1 MVGSAAFIVGGVLVG
16 AAAVASATGPAITL
30 ALVPP
35 GGMSNTM
42 PFSAPLVEGTG
53 WVPGSQPWVIEC
65 SVGTGE
71 PTMPVTVQ
79 VTNKKTATLTLP
91 IGCSVPKRVATKVTS
106 NGDLPVTSFLVVA
119 GTVGPP
125 GPGSAGADAPNYPC
139 PPYAAQIQAGT
150 NSCEIEVLDQN
161 GNNASQPITFAT
173 NSTPDTTT
181 TSSTT
186 TTTAPCN
193 PINGIISAP
202 ITGVTKGSGTA
213 TADQAGGA
221 APPTSPQAVTCML
234 GGDTVT
240 VAATGL
246 SVGNNGDASIL
257 ECNSDPNQPTIKF
270 LTAQIPVSCTNVT
283 KYLITMTSNSVPPT
297 AFTIVQGITGPPTT
311 GTDSTGGS
319 AATDAA
325 NYPCPPTA
333 PQIAIGDQCVIAVGT
348 AYPTGKPNNN
358 ADQLPIPID
367 WNTAVIAQGGGT
379 TSNNAAAATAAAAA
393 AAAKAAAAKKT
404 ATKASSASLA
414 FTGAGPG
421 LWWLGTLGVLLMLFG
436 ALALVL
442 VDGPRRFL
450 RFAVIH
456 SRRTR
461 DKDIS

>member
-35 GGMSNTM
+35 TGMSNTA

-79 VTNKKTATLTLP
+79 LTNKTTTSLTLP

-125 GPGSAGADAPNYPC
+125 GPGSAGTAAPNYPC
-139 PPYAAQIQAGT
+139 PPYADQAGT

-161 GNNASQPITFAT
+161 GNSASQPITFAT
-173 NSTPDTTT
+173 NSTPNTTT
-181 TSSTT
+181 TTPPTS

-193 PINGIISAP
+193 PVNGTITAP
-202 ITGVTKGSGTA
+202 ITGVTKGTGTA
-213 TADQAGGA
+213 TADQSGGA
-221 APPTSPQAVTCML
+221 APTSNPQAVTCLL
-234 GGDTVT
+234 GGDTVS
-240 VAATGL
+240 VAASGL

-257 ECNSDPNQPTIKF
+257 ECNSDPNQPTVTF
-270 LTAQIPVSCTNVT
+270 LTAKIPVSCTNVT
-283 KYLITMTSNSVPPT
+283 KYLITMTSNSVPAT
-297 AFTIVQGITGPPTT
+297 TFTIVQGITGPPTT
-311 GTDSTGGS
+311 GVDSAGNQ
-319 AATDAA
+319 ATADAL

-333 PQIAIGDQCVIAVGT
+333 AQIAIGDQCVIAVGT
-348 AYPTGKPNNN
+348 AYPTGKPNDN

-367 WNTAVIAQGGGT
+367 WNTAGGGT
-379 TSNNAAAATAAAAA
+379 ISNNSAAATAAAAAA

-414 FTGAGPG
+414 VTGAGPG

-436 ALALVL
+436 VLALAM

-461 DKDIS
+461 DKDIG